1 VALRD
6 GAHDV
11 EAGRGKPAPA
21 DIVAEAPT
29 VSLRQGADS
38 PRMAVPL
45 WWHYRLHLGARVRL
59 GSFPMTQ
66 TFQPSSR
73 KAKRQPIGPG
83 VEDPFTALLIGTTDA
98 NLIRVSAL
106 DKPGKSEGADPNP
119 RRLCPGQAVEFRC
132 TLPSDMRP
140 AQALL
145 FERDAAGTI
154 TLLSHG
160 VLLGGDVWYRDEV
173 VVPRRDTLL
182 NNAGPTGRKE
192 KQIEDRKIGH
202 AQPHPVAAIGC
213 DDDRAT
219 LVLKL
224 GTCCNSD

>member
-1 VALRD
+1 
-6 GAHDV
+6 
-11 EAGRGKPAPA
+11 
-21 DIVAEAPT
+21 
-29 VSLRQGADS
+29 
-38 PRMAVPL
+38 
-45 WWHYRLHLGARVRL
+45 
-59 GSFPMTQ
+59 
-66 TFQPSSR
+66 
-73 KAKRQPIGPG
+73 
-83 VEDPFTALLIGTTDA
+83 
-98 NLIRVSAL
+98 
-106 DKPGKSEGADPNP
+106 
-119 RRLCPGQAVEFRC
+119 
-132 TLPSDMRP
+132 MRP